1 MDTAFCLLLGAVG
14 IYRLVGGSLAHIW
27 FMVVQETGH
36 GSEFVRMGMAMM
48 ATIIENT
55 FLQRFSIPFLAMCS
69 SLSNT
74 YRFVLSKMHT
84 IKFALPASLLVTL
97 KLKIFEDLG

>member
-55 FLQRFSIPFLAMCS
+55 LPPAFLDPFSRHVFI
-69 SLSNT
+69 
-74 YRFVLSKMHT
+74 T
-84 IKFALPASLLVTL
+84 IKYL
-97 KLKIFEDLG
+97 